1 MSDDSEKKRA
11 LIQREILDKKY
22 DITEFEEFLKK
33 ETGLE
38 EINMSTWTLENIEKY
53 VKAFQES
60 QSNSIM
66 TTKTEY
72 INIDYTKKKQ
82 YIFNKMKKKK
92 RKKNH
97 PPIQL

>member
-11 LIQREILDKKY
+11 LIQKEILDKKY

-38 EINMSTWTLENIEKY
+38 EINMSTWSLENIEKY

-60 QSNSIM
+60 ISNSIM

-72 INIDYTKKKQ
+72 INIDYSKKKQ
-82 YIFNKMKKKK
+82 FIFNQMIMEKKKK
-92 RKKNH
+92 NH
-97 PPIQL
+97 HQIQL

>member
-1 MSDDSEKKRA
+1 MSDDSEKKRT
-11 LIQREILDKKY
+11 LIQKEILNKKY

-38 EINMSTWTLENIEKY
+38 EINMSTWSLENIEKY

-60 QSNSIM
+60 ISNSIM

-72 INIDYTKKKQ
+72 INIDYSKKKQ
-82 YIFNKMKKKK
+82 FIFNQMIMEKKKK
-92 RKKNH
+92 NH
-97 PPIQL
+97 HQIQL